1 MPKQVRVL
9 LVEDS
14 EDDAALMLRY
24 LKKEGFAVEFQRVD
38 CEADLQSALKND
50 RWDIVITDHNLPGFS
65 SESSIATVK
74 AFNQDLP
81 IIIVSGTIGEELAV
95 AAMRNGAHD
104 YIMKN
109 NLARLAPAVERELRE
124 TKHRIAHRRAQ
135 ETIQHLA
142 LHDPLTGLSN
152 RHDFES
158 RLKHLLADVGG
169 GKSHA
174 LMYLDLDQFKII
186 NDTCGHV
193 VGDELLRQL
202 AIVLREPIRESDMLA
217 RIGGDEFGILLSNCS
232 LESAQQV
239 GERMLQILRQ
249 FRYNWKGKAFSIG
262 GSIGLTMIEETGQ
275 SVSDVLRQADIA
287 CYAAKDAGRNRL
299 QLYRSDDQDLMK
311 RRDEML
317 WVQQIRQALEDDRFQ
332 LYRQSIAAIGN
343 DTARHS
349 ELLVRLLDEENQLVQ
364 PGSFIPAAERF
375 GLMPELDRWVVRNAL
390 TYMRHNAS
398 VGKGNS
404 KDVIFVNL
412 SGATLGDTDFCDYVL
427 DNIKALNVNSASL
440 GFEITETAVI
450 SNLSAALN
458 FIERIKQF
466 GCRVALDD
474 FGTGLSTFS
483 YLKAIPADYVK
494 IDGSFIRDMMNDEMD
509 AAIVDSINKI
519 CHVAGLKTIAE
530 YVETTDVWR
539 QLGTM
544 GVDYVQGFAVHRPIP
559 ITAPASEFEVGPGPA
574 AITH

>member
-1 MPKQVRVL
+1 MTKQVRVL

-14 EDDAALMLRY
+14 EDDASLMLRY
-24 LKKEGFAVEFQRVD
+24 LKKEGFTVEFQRVD
-38 CEADLQSALKND
+38 CEADLKSALKND

-65 SESSIATVK
+65 SEAAIATVK
-74 AFNQDLP
+74 QFNQDMP

-104 YIMKN
+104 YIMKS

-158 RLKHLLADVGG
+158 RLKHLLSDVGG
-169 GKSHA
+169 DKTHA

-262 GSIGLTMIEETGQ
+262 GSIGLTMIDQPGQ

-317 WVQQIRQALEDDRFQ
+317 WVQQIRQALEDNRFQ
-332 LYRQSIAAIGN
+332 LYRQSIASVGS
-343 DTARHS
+343 DTAHHS
-349 ELLVRLLDEENQLVQ
+349 ELLVRLLDEKNQLVQ

-390 TYMRHNAS
+390 TFMSHNDS
-398 VGKGNS
+398 VGNGNG
-404 KDVIFVNL
+404 KDVVFINL
-412 SGATLGDTDFCDYVL
+412 SGATLGDSEFCDFVL
-427 DNIKALNVNSASL
+427 DEIKALKLNSASI

-509 AAIVDSINKI
+509 AAIVDAINKI

-539 QLGTM
+539 QLGNM
-544 GVDYVQGFAVHRPIP
+544 GVDYVQGFAVHRPTP
-559 ITAPASEFEVGPGPA
+559 ITAPASEFQTRPGPA
-574 AITH
+574 AASN

>member
-1 MPKQVRVL
+1 MTKQVRAL

-24 LKKEGFAVEFQRVD
+24 LKKEGFAVEYQRVD
-38 CEADLQSALKND
+38 CEEDLKQALNND

-65 SESSIATVK
+65 SDASIATVK
-74 AFNQDLP
+74 RFDPDMP
-81 IIIVSGTIGEELAV
+81 IIIVSGTIGEDLAV
-95 AAMRNGAHD
+95 MAMRNGAHD

-124 TKHRIAHRRAQ
+124 TKNRIAHRRAQ

-158 RLKHLLADVGG
+158 RLKNLLSNVGG
-169 GKSHA
+169 DATHA

-217 RIGGDEFGILLSNCS
+217 RIGGDEFGILLANCS
-232 LESAQQV
+232 LESARQV
-239 GERMLQILRQ
+239 GERLLQIMRQ
-249 FRYNWKGKAFSIG
+249 FRYNWKGRAFSIG
-262 GSIGLTMIEETGQ
+262 GSIGLTMIEEPGH

-299 QLYRSDDQDLMK
+299 QIYRSDDQDLMK

-317 WVQQIRQALEDDRFQ
+317 WVQQIRQALEDNRFQ
-332 LYRQSIAAIGN
+332 LYRQSIASLA
-343 DTARHS
+343 DDSMHHS
-349 ELLVRLLDEENQLVQ
+349 ELLIRLVDEEEQLVQ

-390 TYMRHNAS
+390 TYISNNGTG
-398 VGKGNS
+398 GKSNG
-404 KDVIFVNL
+404 KDVVFINL
-412 SGATLGDTDFCDYVL
+412 SGATLGDEDFCDYVL
-427 DNIKALNVNSASL
+427 DAIKSYKINSASI

-450 SNLSAALN
+450 SNLSVAIN
-458 FIERIKQF
+458 FIERIKDF

-494 IDGSFIRDMMNDEMD
+494 IDGSFIRDMMNDDMD
-509 AAIVDSINKI
+509 AAIVDAINRI

-530 YVETTDVWR
+530 YVESTDVWNR
-539 QLGTM
+539 LGNM
-544 GVDYVQGFAVHRPIP
+544 GVDYVQGFAVHRPTP
-559 ITAPASEFEVGPGPA
+559 ISAPASEFEIAPGPA
-574 AITH
+574 VGKH

>member
-1 MPKQVRVL
+1 MKKQARVL

-24 LKKEGFAVEFQRVD
+24 LKKEGFAVEYQRVD
-38 CEADLQSALKND
+38 CEADLKHALRND

-65 SESSIATVK
+65 SDASIATVK
-74 AFNQDLP
+74 QFNQDMP
-81 IIIVSGTIGEELAV
+81 IIIVSGTIGEDLAV
-95 AAMRNGAHD
+95 TAMRNGAHD
-104 YIMKN
+104 YIMKS

-124 TKHRIAHRRAQ
+124 TKNRIAHRRAQ

-158 RLKHLLADVGG
+158 RLKHLLSNVGG
-169 GKSHA
+169 GVSHA

-217 RIGGDEFGILLSNCS
+217 RIGGDEFGILLANCS
-232 LESAQQV
+232 LASAKQV
-239 GERMLQILRQ
+239 GERMLQIMRQ
-249 FRYNWKGKAFSIG
+249 FRYNWKGRAFSIG
-262 GSIGLTMIEETGQ
+262 GSIGLTMIEEPGQ

-299 QLYRSDDQDLMK
+299 QIYRSDDQDLIK

-317 WVQQIRQALEDDRFQ
+317 WVQQIRQALEDNRFQ
-332 LYRQSIAAIGN
+332 LYRQSIASVNSDA
-343 DTARHS
+343 THHS
-349 ELLVRLLDEENQLVQ
+349 ELLIRLLDEDKRLVQ

-375 GLMPELDRWVVRNAL
+375 GLMPDLDRWVVRNAL
-390 TYMRHNAS
+390 TYMS
-398 VGKGNS
+398 GNGSIS
-404 KDVIFVNL
+404 KNNGRNVVFINL

-427 DNIKALNVNSASL
+427 DEIRSSKIDSASI
-440 GFEITETAVI
+440 GFEITETSVI
-450 SNLSAALN
+450 SNLSVAIN

-466 GCRVALDD
+466 GCLVALDD

-494 IDGSFIRDMMNDEMD
+494 IDGSFIRDMMDDKMD
-509 AAIVDSINKI
+509 AAIVDAINKI

-530 YVETTDVWR
+530 YVESTDVWR
-539 QLGTM
+539 QLGDM
-544 GVDYVQGFAVHRPIP
+544 GIDYVQGFAVHRPTP
-559 ITAPASEFEVGPGPA
+559 ISAPASDFEVAPGPVA
-574 AITH
+574 GKH

>member
-1 MPKQVRVL
+1 MRAL

-14 EDDAALMLRY
+14 EDDAELMLRY
-24 LKKEGFAVEFQRVD
+24 LKKEGFTVEFQRVD
-38 CEADLQSALKND
+38 CEDDLQQALKND

-65 SESSIATVK
+65 SDASIATVK
-74 AFNQDLP
+74 KFNPDMP
-81 IIIVSGTIGEELAV
+81 IIIVSGTIGEDLAV
-95 AAMRNGAHD
+95 MAMRNGAQD

-124 TKHRIAHRRAQ
+124 TKNRIAHRRAQ

-158 RLKHLLADVGG
+158 RLKNLLSNVGDG
-169 GKSHA
+169 VTHA

-217 RIGGDEFGILLSNCS
+217 RIGGDEFGILLANCS

-239 GERMLQILRQ
+239 GERLLQIMRQ
-249 FRYNWKGKAFSIG
+249 FRYNWKGRAFSIG
-262 GSIGLTMIEETGQ
+262 GSIGLTMIEESGQ

-287 CYAAKDAGRNRL
+287 CYAAKDTGRNRL
-299 QLYRSDDQDLMK
+299 QIFRSDDQDLMK

-317 WVQQIRQALEDDRFQ
+317 WVQQIRQALEDNRFQ
-332 LYRQSIAAIGN
+332 LYRQNIASLAN
-343 DTARHS
+343 DSRRHS
-349 ELLVRLLDEENQLVQ
+349 ELLLRLLDEDERLVQ

-390 TYMRHNAS
+390 DYIRNNSAN
-398 VGKGNS
+398 GKFSG
-404 KDVIFVNL
+404 KDVVFINL
-412 SGATLGDTDFCDYVL
+412 SGATLGDEDFCDFVL
-427 DNIKALNVNSASL
+427 DTIKSHNINSASI

-450 SNLSAALN
+450 SNLSVAIN
-458 FIERIKQF
+458 FIERIKNF

-494 IDGSFIRDMMNDEMD
+494 IDGSFIRDMMDDEMD
-509 AAIVDSINKI
+509 TAIVDAINRI

-530 YVETTDVWR
+530 YVETTDVWN
-539 QLGTM
+539 QLGSM
-544 GVDYVQGFAVHRPIP
+544 GIDYVQGFAVHRPAP
-559 ITAPASEFEVGPGPA
+559 ISAPESEFEIAPGPA
-574 AITH
+574 ASER

>member
-1 MPKQVRVL
+1 MTKQVRAL

-24 LKKEGFAVEFQRVD
+24 LKKEGFAVEYQRVD
-38 CEADLQSALKND
+38 CEDDLKQALKND

-65 SESSIATVK
+65 SDASIATVK
-74 AFNQDLP
+74 KFNPDMP
-81 IIIVSGTIGEELAV
+81 IIIVSGTIGEDLAV
-95 AAMRNGAHD
+95 MAMRNGAQD

-124 TKHRIAHRRAQ
+124 TKNRIAHRRAQ

-158 RLKHLLADVGG
+158 RLKNLLSNVGNG
-169 GKSHA
+169 VSHA

-202 AIVLREPIRESDMLA
+202 AIVLREPIRETDMLA
-217 RIGGDEFGILLSNCS
+217 RIGGDEFGILLANCS
-232 LESAQQV
+232 HESARQV
-239 GERMLQILRQ
+239 GERLLQIMRQ
-249 FRYNWKGKAFSIG
+249 FRYNWKGRTFSIG
-262 GSIGLTMIEETGQ
+262 GSIGLTMIEESGQ

-299 QLYRSDDQDLMK
+299 QIYRSDDQDLMK

-317 WVQQIRQALEDDRFQ
+317 WVQQIRQALEDNRFQ
-332 LYRQSIAAIGN
+332 LYRQNIASLAS
-343 DTARHS
+343 DPRRHS
-349 ELLVRLLDEENQLVQ
+349 ELLVRLLDEDERLVQ

-390 TYMRHNAS
+390 DYISNNS
-398 VGKGNS
+398 SNGKFNG
-404 KDVIFVNL
+404 KDVVFINL
-412 SGATLGDTDFCDYVL
+412 SGATLGDEDFCDFVL
-427 DNIKALNVNSASL
+427 DSIKSYKINSASV
-440 GFEITETAVI
+440 GFEITETSVI
-450 SNLSAALN
+450 SNLSVAIN
-458 FIERIKQF
+458 FIERIKNF

-509 AAIVDSINKI
+509 AAIVDAINKI

-530 YVETTDVWR
+530 YVETTDVWNR
-539 QLGTM
+539 LGNM
-544 GVDYVQGFAVHRPIP
+544 GIDYVQGFAVHRPAP
-559 ITAPASEFEVGPGPA
+559 ISAPESEFEIAPGPA
-574 AITH
+574 ASER

>member
-1 MPKQVRVL
+1 MNKQARVI

-24 LKKEGFAVEFQRVD
+24 LKKEGFAIEHLRVD
-38 CEADLQSALKND
+38 CEQDLQQALKNGT
-50 RWDIVITDHNLPGFS
+50 WDIVITDHNLPGFS
-65 SESSIATVK
+65 SDASIATVK
-74 AFNQDLP
+74 EFNQDLP

-95 AAMRNGAHD
+95 SAMRNGAQD
-104 YIMKN
+104 YIMKS
-109 NLARLAPAVERELRE
+109 NLARLAPTVERELRE
-124 TKHRIAHRRAQ
+124 TKNRIAHRRAQ

-158 RLKHLLADVGG
+158 RLKHLLSNVGSEI
-169 GKSHA
+169 SHA

-202 AIVLREPIRESDMLA
+202 AIVLKEPIRETDMLA

-232 LESAQQV
+232 IESALQI
-239 GERMLQILRQ
+239 GERLLQIMRQ
-249 FRYNWKGKAFSIG
+249 FRYNWKGRAFSIG
-262 GSIGLTMIEETGQ
+262 GSIGLTMIEEAGQ

-299 QLYRSDDQDLMK
+299 QIYRADDKDLIK

-317 WVQQIRQALEDDRFQ
+317 WVQQIRQALEEDRFQ
-332 LYRQSIAAIGN
+332 LYRQNIASTSRNA
-343 DTARHS
+343 THHS
-349 ELLVRLLDEENQLVQ
+349 ELLVRLLDEEDQLIQ

-390 TYMRHNAS
+390 HHFNQRKA
-398 VGKGNS
+398 GKGVNG
-404 KDVIFVNL
+404 KDVIFINL
-412 SGATLGDTDFCDYVL
+412 SGTTLGDTDFCDYVL
-427 DNIKALNVNSASL
+427 HEIKSNDIEPPSI

-450 SNLSAALN
+450 SNLATAIR
-458 FIERIKQF
+458 FIEQIKKA
-466 GCRVALDD
+466 GCQIALDD

-494 IDGSFIRDMMNDEMD
+494 IDGSFVRDMIDDEMD
-509 AAIVDSINKI
+509 SAIVESINNI

-530 YVETTDVWR
+530 YVESEAIW
-539 QLGTM
+539 QKLGRM
-544 GVDYVQGFAVHRPIP
+544 GIDYVQGYAVHRPTPLSAPTHEFKI
-559 ITAPASEFEVGPGPA
+559 AQGPASSR
-574 AITH
+574 H

>member
-1 MPKQVRVL
+1 MRKQVRAL

-14 EDDAALMLRY
+14 EDDAELMLRY
-24 LKKEGFAVEFQRVD
+24 LKKEGFTVEFQRVD
-38 CEADLQSALKND
+38 CEDDLQQALKND

-65 SESSIATVK
+65 SDASIATVK
-74 AFNQDLP
+74 KFNPDMP
-81 IIIVSGTIGEELAV
+81 IIIVSGTIGEDLAV
-95 AAMRNGAHD
+95 MAMRNGAQD

-124 TKHRIAHRRAQ
+124 TKNRIAHRRAQ

-158 RLKHLLADVGG
+158 RLKNLLSNVGDG
-169 GKSHA
+169 VTHA

-217 RIGGDEFGILLSNCS
+217 RIGGDEFGILLANCS

-239 GERMLQILRQ
+239 GERLLQIMRQ
-249 FRYNWKGKAFSIG
+249 FRYNWKGRAFSIG
-262 GSIGLTMIEETGQ
+262 GSIGLTMIEESGQ

-287 CYAAKDAGRNRL
+287 CYAAKDTGRNRL
-299 QLYRSDDQDLMK
+299 QIFRSDDQDLMK

-317 WVQQIRQALEDDRFQ
+317 WVQQIRQALEDNRFQ
-332 LYRQSIAAIGN
+332 LYRQNIASLAN
-343 DTARHS
+343 DSRRHS
-349 ELLVRLLDEENQLVQ
+349 ELLLRLLDEDERLVQ

-390 TYMRHNAS
+390 DYIRNNSAN
-398 VGKGNS
+398 GKFSG
-404 KDVIFVNL
+404 KDVVFINL
-412 SGATLGDTDFCDYVL
+412 SGATLGDEDFCDFVL
-427 DNIKALNVNSASL
+427 DTIKSHNINSASI

-450 SNLSAALN
+450 SNLSVAIN
-458 FIERIKQF
+458 FIERIKNF

-494 IDGSFIRDMMNDEMD
+494 IDGSFIRDMMDDEMD
-509 AAIVDSINKI
+509 TAIVDAINRI

-530 YVETTDVWR
+530 YVETTDVWN
-539 QLGTM
+539 QLGSM
-544 GVDYVQGFAVHRPIP
+544 GIDYVQGFAVHRPAP
-559 ITAPASEFEVGPGPA
+559 ISAPESEFEIAPGPA
-574 AITH
+574 ASER